1 MTTSHRAE
9 ELRAEARALMAQ
21 ADRCEASQAFTG
33 RAMECA
39 HCGHTITEHV
49 SIDDCA
55 ECEAEGMEFPC
66 RDFDH

>member
-1 MTTSHRAE
+1 
-9 ELRAEARALMAQ
+9 
-21 ADRCEASQAFTG
+21 
-33 RAMECA
+33 MECA